1 MDNVS
6 FLIKGAMK
14 HYFYKYFL
22 CGRSRG
28 STGKGKDSE
37 YENLESENG
46 GDDSEG
52 EDADADAGGSR
63 PLLLA
68 SSVVGGQPPA
78 PLRSGRD
85 SEQREIDEF
94 EEEERRLLAE
104 EAKVRAFSCSRFL
117 LRNAMFLIIRQIE

>member
-1 MDNVS
+1 
-6 FLIKGAMK
+6 MK
-14 HYFYKYFL
+14 HYFYELFL
-22 CGRSRG
+22 CHRSRG

-52 EDADADAGGSR
+52 EDADANAGARG
-63 PLLLA
+63 PLLPS
-68 SSVVGGQPPA
+68 SSVSGQQPA

-104 EAKVRAFSCSRFL
+104 EAKVRTFSCFALFITS
-117 LRNAMFLIIRQIE
+117 

>member
-1 MDNVS
+1 
-6 FLIKGAMK
+6 MK
-14 HYFYKYFL
+14 QYFFIHVFYAL
-22 CGRSRG
+22 RSRG
-28 STGKGKDSE
+28 SAGKGKDSE

-52 EDADADAGGSR
+52 EDADADAGAR
-63 PLLLA
+63 PLLP
-68 SSVVGGQPPA
+68 SSVSGQPPA

-104 EAKVRAFSCSRFL
+104 EAKVGGAFSFCRF
-117 LRNAMFLIIRQIE
+117 FIT

>member
-1 MDNVS
+1 MF
-6 FLIKGAMK
+6 FLKC
-14 HYFYKYFL
+14 L
-22 CGRSRG
+22 RSRG

-52 EDADADAGGSR
+52 EDADAGAR
-63 PLLLA
+63 PLLP
-68 SSVVGGQPPA
+68 SSVSGQQPPA

-104 EAKVRAFSCSRFL
+104 EAKVRGFFVFSFFYLSH
-117 LRNAMFLIIRQIE
+117 N

>member
-1 MDNVS
+1 MN
-6 FLIKGAMK
+6 I
-14 HYFYKYFL
+14 FYAL
-22 CGRSRG
+22 RSRG

-52 EDADADAGGSR
+52 EDADAGAR
-63 PLLLA
+63 PLLP
-68 SSVVGGQPPA
+68 SSAVIGGQTPA

-104 EAKVRAFSCSRFL
+104 EAKVRAFSCFRFVFH
-117 LRNAMFLIIRQIE
+117 NEMFLIIRQRA

>member
-6 FLIKGAMK
+6 LGVINNVFLIV
-14 HYFYKYFL
+14 FYAF
-22 CGRSRG
+22 RSRG

-52 EDADADAGGSR
+52 EDADADAGAR
-63 PLLLA
+63 PLLPS
-68 SSVVGGQPPA
+68 SSVVSGQPPA

-104 EAKVRAFSCSRFL
+104 EAKVRAFSCFRFL
-117 LRNAMFLIIRQIE
+117 LHNKMSLMLRKRA

>member
-1 MDNVS
+1 MN
-6 FLIKGAMK
+6 I
-14 HYFYKYFL
+14 FYAL
-22 CGRSRG
+22 RSRG

-52 EDADADAGGSR
+52 EDADADAGSR
-63 PLLLA
+63 PLLPS
-68 SSVVGGQPPA
+68 SSVISGQPPA

-104 EAKVRAFSCSRFL
+104 EAKVGTFSCFAL
-117 LRNAMFLIIRQIE
+117 FIT